1 MDKKYGMI
9 LYKVDRYRFFCVLMW
24 LVIPHSLLAIPPS
37 IAQIVRTF
45 EGQNK
50 QKNAKPKHSEVL
62 SPSVDGAD
70 NNPLPEQATGLSNVQ
85 QARLAIDSAIKDR
98 KLARH
103 PSTWYYRGVIYD
115 RLLRDHVASEE
126 APALLDQA
134 LTAYAQAQQL
144 SVSKYTQFHSFS
156 VGNLTALWSYFL
168 NRGIGYYRQEAFDQ
182 AIEQFAIC
190 RRILS
195 KETTPLLYMAI
206 AYHSHDKPEEALRYY
221 QDYLKVEGPCF
232 VVLRAMA
239 AIHYHKLKNF
249 DTAIA
254 ILNEALLQF
263 PFNNELLEEKCC
275 IYEAAGK
282 VDAYA
287 DGLAIGL
294 QNKEIHAYYA
304 YAYLLEYQGRVE
316 EAVFYYK
323 QVLKNQPH
331 QYDALRQIGFVF
343 YNKAIKLH
351 RDTVQLFGQKEPLV
365 HPRLTDW
372 HRLIGVTLRYTSPDG
387 IGSVS
392 RHDIWPI
399 FSVRRCLS
407 KSLLFCARPTCVV
420 YDYHLVQHSKINIL
434 NLLLETG
441 NISYTS
447 PLYSYINQKKA
458 AILASNQ
465 WAQRVSKLKE
475 HLKKSLYYLKTAHSQ
490 DKKDK
495 VVAQALYYSYY
506 YLKKYGSAYS
516 LLQAMHKKKQYLSD
530 DPFFTHKE
538 KD

>member
-1 MDKKYGMI
+1 MDKKYRMI
-9 LYKVDRYRFFCVLMW
+9 LYKVGRYRFSCVLVW

-37 IAQIVRTF
+37 IAQILRTF

-50 QKNAKPKHSEVL
+50 QKSAKPKHSEVP
-62 SPSVDGAD
+62 SPSVDDTD
-70 NNPLPEQATGLSNVQ
+70 NNPPSDQATALSNVQ
-85 QARLAIDSAIKDR
+85 QARLAIDAAIKDS
-98 KLARH
+98 KLAGH
-103 PSTWYYRGVIYD
+103 PATWYYRGVIYD

-144 SVSKYTQFHSFS
+144 SVSKHKQFHSFS

-221 QDYLKVEGPCF
+221 QDYLRVEGPHF
-232 VVLRAMA
+232 AVLRAIA
-239 AIHYHKLKNF
+239 AIHYYKLKNF

-275 IYEAAGK
+275 IYDAAGK
-282 VDAYA
+282 LDSYA
-287 DGLAIGL
+287 DGLAVGL

-304 YAYLLEYQGRVE
+304 YAYLLEYQGRIE

-323 QVLKNQPH
+323 KVLKDQPH
-331 QYDALRQIGFVF
+331 QYDALCQIGFVF

-351 RDTVQLFGQKEPLV
+351 SDTVQLFGQKEPLA

-372 HRLIGVTLRYTSPDG
+372 YGLIHVTLSYTLPDG
-387 IGSVS
+387 MGSVS
-392 RHDIWPI
+392 HHGIWPI
-399 FSVRRCLS
+399 FNVRRWLS
-407 KSLLFCARPTCVV
+407 KPLLFARPTCVV
-420 YDYHLVQHSKINIL
+420 YDYQLVQHSKINIL
-434 NLLLETG
+434 NLLLKTG
-441 NISYTS
+441 HISYTS

-458 AILASNQ
+458 AILACNQ
-465 WAQRVSKLKE
+465 WAQRVSKLEKY
-475 HLKKSLYYLKTAHSQ
+475 LKKSMDYLKIARRQ
-490 DKKDK
+490 DKKDQA
-495 VVAQALYYSYY
+495 VGQALYYSYY
-506 YLKKYGSAYS
+506 YLKKYRSAYS

-538 KD
+538 KN